1 MELLSPFLI
10 LYHRNYTLPP
20 RLCYYTPMKK
30 IILASASPRRRE
42 LLSRTGIV
50 FTVETADIDE
60 TIDPS
65 KALTEEIQRLAY
77 RKAKAVLDKHP
88 ECIIIGSDTIVT
100 IDQKVLGK
108 PKDREDAER
117 MLRVLSGRTH
127 QVYTG
132 LCILSSRREFSYL
145 SINDIVF
152 DELSEQEIEAYV
164 SSDEPY
170 DKAGAYAIQG
180 LASRYITEI
189 HGDFYAIMGLP
200 IHIIYE
206 ELKNITDY

>member
-1 MELLSPFLI
+1 M
-10 LYHRNYTLPP
+10 TGVQTCALP
-20 RLCYYTPMKK
+20 
-30 IILASASPRRRE
+30 I
-42 LLSRTGIV
+42 
-50 FTVETADIDE
+50 
-60 TIDPS
+60 
-65 KALTEEIQRLAY
+65 
-77 RKAKAVLDKHP
+77 LDKHP
-88 ECIIIGSDTIVT
+88 DCIIIGSDTIVT

-132 LCILSSRREFSYL
+132 LSILSSRREFSYL

-152 DELSEQEIEAYV
+152 DELSEQEIEDYV

-200 IHIIYE
+200 VHIIYE

>member
-1 MELLSPFLI
+1 
-10 LYHRNYTLPP
+10 
-20 RLCYYTPMKK
+20 MKK
-30 IILASASPRRRE
+30 IILASASPRRKE
-42 LLSRTGIV
+42 LLSRTGLV

-60 TIDPS
+60 TIDHT
-65 KALTEEIQRLAY
+65 KKLTDEILRLSHM
-77 RKAKAVLDKHP
+77 KAKAVLDKHP
-88 ECIIIGSDTIVT
+88 DCIIIGSDTIVT
-100 IDQKVLGK
+100 IDGMVLGK
-108 PKDREDAER
+108 PKDRDDAER
-117 MLRVLSGRTH
+117 MLRLLSGRTH

-132 LCILSSRREFSYL
+132 LSILSSRQEFSYL

-152 DELSEQEIEAYV
+152 DELSEQEILEYI

-180 LASRYITEI
+180 LASRYIKEI

-200 IHIIYE
+200 LHVIYE